1 MTRMDKIIMGLSSYD
16 DVATKISCMERRHF
30 SYEKK
35 GTFESPI

>member
-16 DVATKISCMERRHF
+16 DVATKTSCMERRHF
-30 SYEKK
+30 LTKK